1 MITHGQKLYLNKG
14 SAKFL
19 GVCAGIADFL
29 GVDALWVR
37 LAFVLGTL
45 LGSGWPLLAYIAIAM
60 VVEAKPATITE

>member
-1 MITHGQKLYLNKG
+1 MITRGQKLYLNKG

-29 GVDALWVR
+29 GIEALWVR

-45 LGSGWPLLAYIAIAM
+45 LGSGLLLLAYIVIAM
-60 VVEAKPATITE
+60 MVEAKPAAIIE